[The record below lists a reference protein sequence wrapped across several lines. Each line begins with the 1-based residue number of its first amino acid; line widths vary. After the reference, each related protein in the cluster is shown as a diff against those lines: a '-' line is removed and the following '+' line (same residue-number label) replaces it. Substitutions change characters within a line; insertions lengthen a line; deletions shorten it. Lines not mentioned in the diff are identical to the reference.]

1 MRKIVLA
8 TIGSLGD
15 LHPFI
20 AIGLALQ
27 ARGFAVVLAVPADH
41 VAKVEAAGL
50 TGVAIVGGFDTLAKA
65 LGLPPEQAARRIMAD
80 QTYLM
85 DRILMPWLADST
97 TALDEAMDGAVA
109 LVASLFVF
117 AAPIV
122 AELRG
127 VPLVNVLLQP
137 MATFSA
143 YAQPSTPDF
152 RMMAPAP
159 AGPVGRAWNRAV
171 YRVMRGVLRHR
182 HARPVNAVRAAHG
195 LPPSAQA
202 LLLETP
208 AATALTLC
216 CYSPLIA
223 PSQPDLPATMRIT
236 GFAVFDSDTGAP
248 ERLDPA
254 LDAFLA
260 AGPAPL
266 VFTLGSFATFAPGDF
281 YATAAA
287 AAQALGLR
295 AVLLTGNDA
304 QAVSTEMVHVCR
316 YAPHSLL
323 FPRACAIIHHGGAG
337 STGQALRAGKP
348 QLVVPHMGDQ
358 HDNARRIQRMGVG
371 RTLSSRQFTTTRARA
386 AIAAILSPSLESKA
400 AQIGARVSRE
410 NGAGAAADEIAAL
423 LIAHD

>member
-143 YAQPSTPDF
+143 YAPPSTPDF

-236 GFAVFDSDTGAP
+236 GFAVFDSDPARPRGSIRRWMRSSPRDRRRWCSRWDRSPRLRRAISTRRRQRQPRRSACERSCSPATTRRRFRPRWFTSAAMRRTRCCFHARARSSIMAAP
-248 ERLDPA
+248 ARP
-254 LDAFLA
+254 
-260 AGPAPL
+260 
-266 VFTLGSFATFAPGDF
+266 
-281 YATAAA
+281 
-287 AAQALGLR
+287 
-295 AVLLTGNDA
+295 
-304 QAVSTEMVHVCR
+304 
-316 YAPHSLL
+316 
-323 FPRACAIIHHGGAG
+323 
-337 STGQALRAGKP
+337 
-348 QLVVPHMGDQ
+348 
-358 HDNARRIQRMGVG
+358 ARRCVRENPNSSCRIWATSTTMRVG
-371 RTLSSRQFTTTRARA
+371 SRGWVSAGRCRRASSRRRARG
-386 AIAAILSPSLESKA
+386 PRSLRS
-400 AQIGARVSRE
+400 
-410 NGAGAAADEIAAL
+410 
-423 LIAHD
+423 

>member
-27 ARGFAVVLAVPADH
+27 ARGFAVLLAVPADH

-143 YAQPSTPDF
+143 YAPPSTPDF

-159 AGPVGRAWNRAV
+159 AGRVGRAWNRAV

-254 LDAFLA
+254 LGAFLA

-304 QAVSTEMVHVCR
+304 HAVSTEQVHVCR

-371 RTLSSRQFTTTRARA
+371 RTLSSRQFTTARARA

-400 AQIGARVSRE
+400 AQIGAQVSQE
-410 NGAGAAADEIAAL
+410 NGADAAADQIASL
-423 LIAHD
+423 LITHD

>member
-20 AIGLALQ
+20 AIGLALK

-41 VAKVEAAGL
+41 VAKVETAGL
-50 TGVAIVGGFDTLAKA
+50 TGVAIVGGFDTLAEA

-143 YAQPSTPDF
+143 YSPPSTPDF
-152 RMMAPAP
+152 RMMAHAP
-159 AGPVGRAWNRAV
+159 TGPVGRAWNRAV

-223 PSQPDLPATMRIT
+223 PSQPDSPATIHVT
-236 GFAVFDSDTGAP
+236 GFAMFDSDTGAP
-248 ERLDPA
+248 EMLDPA

-281 YATAAA
+281 YATAAETA
-287 AAQALGLR
+287 KALGLR
-295 AVLLTGNDA
+295 AVLLTGKDEC
-304 QAVSTEMVHVCR
+304 AVSTEQVHVCR

-323 FPRACAIIHHGGAG
+323 FRRACAIIHHGGAG

-358 HDNARRIQRMGVG
+358 HDNGRRIQRMGVG
-371 RTLSSRQFTTTRARA
+371 RTLSSRQFTTARARA
-386 AIAAILSPSLESKA
+386 AIAAILTPSKESKA
-400 AQIGARVSRE
+400 AQIGAQVSQE
-410 NGAGAAADEIAAL
+410 NGADAAAEQIAAL
-423 LIAHD
+423 LIARG

>member
-143 YAQPSTPDF
+143 YAPPSTPDF

-287 AAQALGLR
+287 AARALGLR

-304 QAVSTEMVHVCR
+304 HAVLTEQVHVCR

-358 HDNARRIQRMGVG
+358 HDNGRRIQRMGVG
-371 RTLSSRQFTTTRARA
+371 RTLSSRRFTTARAGA

-400 AQIGARVSRE
+400 AQIGAQVSQE
-410 NGAGAAADEIAAL
+410 NGADAAADQIASL
-423 LIAHD
+423 LIAQD